1 MDYLNV
7 SFEIMKL
14 LEESVHFM
22 PFDTDLCNI
31 FLIYL
36 LMKGKQ
42 TKINKWTIATLKRFA
57 HWEKLSTKQTI
68 LTEWEK
74 IFANE
79 ISDKGLI
86 SKKHENSYSSTS
98 KKQTVW
104 LQNGKNTWID
114 IYPMKTFRWP
124 VDTGKD
130 VQCC

>member
-1 MDYLNV
+1 MQKNLTELFSHTIYTNKPKMDYLNV

-22 PFDTDLCNI
+22 PFDIDFCNI
-31 FLIYL
+31 FLICL
-36 LMKGKQ
+36 LMKGKK
-42 TKINKWTIATLKRFA
+42 TKINKWNIATLKRFA

-86 SKKHENSYSSTS
+86 SKIHKNSYSSTS
-98 KKQTVW
+98 KK
-104 LQNGKNTWID
+104 
-114 IYPMKTFRWP
+114 
-124 VDTGKD
+124 
-130 VQCC
+130 